1 MTAFVNYVNIL
12 DFWRNNVQFIYHY
25 MKGSNLIAWLIIAG
39 LWFSQSAPFL
49 CIVYAILMFAGNLAL
64 WFWKPKTNA

>member
-1 MTAFVNYVNIL
+1 M
-12 DFWRNNVQFIYHY
+12 QFIHHY
-25 MKGSNLIAWLIIAG
+25 MKGSNLVAWLIIAW

-64 WFWKPKTNA
+64 WFWKPNQNA